1 MEKLLNRLLAD
12 LVVEYHKLQSYHW
25 YLKGYHFFDDHP
37 KLESYY
43 DMVAGMVDGVAED
56 MLKLSLK
63 PESTLKGFLAITAI
77 QESAAKSMDSVD
89 NVALQIEQANDFAQQ
104 SGQALTDIV
113 VMVESTSDQVTAISS
128 ASEGQSAA
136 SDQVTSVIDQINGMS
151 RQTASAMHAA
161 TEAVE
166 DLAAQANG
174 LSGLIAQMRAQ

>member
-77 QESAAKSMDSVD
+77 QEAK
-89 NVALQIEQANDFAQQ
+89 NKE
-104 SGQALTDIV
+104 
-113 VMVESTSDQVTAISS
+113 
-128 ASEGQSAA
+128 
-136 SDQVTSVIDQINGMS
+136 VTSEEAF
-151 RQTASAMHAA
+151 ASVLADFKVLRDDVLAVKKA
-161 TEAVE
+161 TDEEGDYLTSALMDDYIESFYKEIWMLGQV
-166 DLAAQANG
+166 LK
-174 LSGLIAQMRAQ
+174 

>member
-63 PESTLKGFLAITAI
+63 PESTLKGFL
-77 QESAAKSMDSVD
+77 SLSV
-89 NVALQIEQANDFAQQ
+89 IEEAENK
-104 SGQALTDIV
+104 
-113 VMVESTSDQVTAISS
+113 E
-128 ASEGQSAA
+128 
-136 SDQVTSVIDQINGMS
+136 VTSEEAY
-151 RQTASAMHAA
+151 ASVLADFKVLRDDVL
-161 TEAVE
+161 AVKKNADE
-166 DLAAQANG
+166 EGDYLTSALMDDYIENFYKEIWMLGQV
-174 LSGLIAQMRAQ
+174 LK

>member
-63 PESTLKGFLAITAI
+63 PESTLKGFLAISAI
-77 QESAAKSMDSVD
+77 KEAE
-89 NVALQIEQANDFAQQ
+89 NE
-104 SGQALTDIV
+104 
-113 VMVESTSDQVTAISS
+113 E
-128 ASEGQSAA
+128 
-136 SDQVTSVIDQINGMS
+136 VTSAEAF
-151 RQTASAMHAA
+151 ASVLADFKVLRDDVLAVKKAA
-161 TEAVE
+161 DEEGDYLTSALMDDYIESFYKEIWMLGQV
-166 DLAAQANG
+166 LK
-174 LSGLIAQMRAQ
+174 

>member
-77 QESAAKSMDSVD
+77 QEAENK
-89 NVALQIEQANDFAQQ
+89 E
-104 SGQALTDIV
+104 
-113 VMVESTSDQVTAISS
+113 
-128 ASEGQSAA
+128 
-136 SDQVTSVIDQINGMS
+136 VTSEEAF
-151 RQTASAMHAA
+151 ASVLADFKVLRYDVLAVKKAA
-161 TEAVE
+161 DEEGDYLTSALMDDYIESFYKEIWMLGQV
-166 DLAAQANG
+166 LK
-174 LSGLIAQMRAQ
+174 

>member
-63 PESTLKGFLAITAI
+63 PESTLKGFL
-77 QESAAKSMDSVD
+77 SLSV
-89 NVALQIEQANDFAQQ
+89 IEEAENK
-104 SGQALTDIV
+104 
-113 VMVESTSDQVTAISS
+113 E
-128 ASEGQSAA
+128 
-136 SDQVTSVIDQINGMS
+136 VTSEEAY
-151 RQTASAMHAA
+151 ASVLADFKVLRDDVL
-161 TEAVE
+161 AVKKKADEEE
-166 DLAAQANG
+166 DYLTSALMDDYIESFYKEIWMLGQV
-174 LSGLIAQMRAQ
+174 LK

>member
-77 QESAAKSMDSVD
+77 QEAK
-89 NVALQIEQANDFAQQ
+89 NKE
-104 SGQALTDIV
+104 
-113 VMVESTSDQVTAISS
+113 
-128 ASEGQSAA
+128 
-136 SDQVTSVIDQINGMS
+136 VTSEEAF
-151 RQTASAMHAA
+151 ASVLADFKVLRDDVLAVKKAA
-161 TEAVE
+161 DEEGDYLTSALMDDYIESFYKEIWMLGQV
-166 DLAAQANG
+166 LK
-174 LSGLIAQMRAQ
+174 

>member
-63 PESTLKGFLAITAI
+63 PESTLKGFLAISAI
-77 QESAAKSMDSVD
+77 TEAE
-89 NVALQIEQANDFAQQ
+89 NE
-104 SGQALTDIV
+104 
-113 VMVESTSDQVTAISS
+113 E
-128 ASEGQSAA
+128 
-136 SDQVTSVIDQINGMS
+136 VTSAEAFASVWQIS
-151 RQTASAMHAA
+151 KS
-161 TEAVE
+161 
-166 DLAAQANG
+166 
-174 LSGLIAQMRAQ
+174 SGVTCWP

>member
-43 DMVAGMVDGVAED
+43 DMVDGVAED

-77 QESAAKSMDSVD
+77 QEAK
-89 NVALQIEQANDFAQQ
+89 NKE
-104 SGQALTDIV
+104 
-113 VMVESTSDQVTAISS
+113 
-128 ASEGQSAA
+128 
-136 SDQVTSVIDQINGMS
+136 VTSEEAF
-151 RQTASAMHAA
+151 ASVLADFKVLRDDVLAVKKAA
-161 TEAVE
+161 DEEGDYLTSALMDDYIESFYKEIWMLGQV
-166 DLAAQANG
+166 LK
-174 LSGLIAQMRAQ
+174 

>member
-1 MEKLLNRLLAD
+1 METLLNKLLAD

-77 QESAAKSMDSVD
+77 QEAK
-89 NVALQIEQANDFAQQ
+89 NKE
-104 SGQALTDIV
+104 
-113 VMVESTSDQVTAISS
+113 
-128 ASEGQSAA
+128 
-136 SDQVTSVIDQINGMS
+136 VTSEEAF
-151 RQTASAMHAA
+151 ASVLADFKVLRDDVLAVKKAA
-161 TEAVE
+161 DEEGDYLTSALMDDYIESFYKEIWMLGQV
-166 DLAAQANG
+166 LK
-174 LSGLIAQMRAQ
+174 